1 MNGEKGGGGG
11 EYGMPEGDR
20 KEADFDGEEGEGADE
35 DDDSVRG
42 SPDDVKRREGLFMP
56 HHTLCAATC
65 FFSLFP
71 LYDNTVIPYWSDRFT
86 I

>member
-11 EYGMPEGDR
+11 EYGVREGDR
-20 KEADFDGEEGEGADE
+20 KGADFDGEEGEGADE
-35 DDDSVRG
+35 DDGSVRG
-42 SPDDVKRREGLFMP
+42 SPVDVKRREGLFMP
-56 HHTLCAATC
+56 HHTLCAATY
-65 FFSLFP
+65 FFSRFP